1 MHTRSFPSHTAT
13 LRILDT
19 FNNNAN
25 VMLKVTEERE
35 EKQEEEEEVEREE
48 KQEEDEMEKQE
59 ENEEEEL
66 TENVELEKIIT
77 WI

>member
-35 EKQEEEEEVEREE
+35 EKQEEEEEVER
-48 KQEEDEMEKQE
+48 QEEDEMEKQE

-66 TENVELEKIIT
+66 TENVELEKIA

>member
-1 MHTRSFPSHTAT
+1 MHIRSFPSHTAT

-35 EKQEEEEEVEREE
+35 EKQEEEEEVER
-48 KQEEDEMEKQE
+48 QEEDEMEKQE

-66 TENVELEKIIT
+66 TENVELEKIA

>member
-35 EKQEEEEEVEREE
+35 EKQEEEEEVER
-48 KQEEDEMEKQE
+48 QEEDEMEKQE

-66 TENVELEKIIT
+66 TENVELEKIT